1 MLLTN
6 ALWLVAL
13 GFITYA
19 RVSGVIVAGLT
30 GAPDVSASCSL
41 AYAQYAPQRKD
52 RLMARFST
60 LDAQC
65 R

>member
-1 MLLTN
+1 MLLMN

-30 GAPDVSASCSL
+30 GAPV
-41 AYAQYAPQRKD
+41 YQHRVVW
-52 RLMARFST
+52 RMHNMHH
-60 LDAQC
+60 DAKTD
-65 R
+65 